1 MLSLES
7 APYSYF
13 IPSPKGWPRQ
23 RGSSGSS
30 APRRKGPPNVVRDA
44 GKILGARRDKNAGA
58 RMTKKAIV
66 VEATRK
72 CERALQTNKC
82 KQKRAREKKY
92 GALRNF
98 LHVSSLED

>member
-1 MLSLES
+1 
-7 APYSYF
+7 
-13 IPSPKGWPRQ
+13 
-23 RGSSGSS
+23 
-30 APRRKGPPNVVRDA
+30 
-44 GKILGARRDKNAGA
+44 
-58 RMTKKAIV
+58 MTKKAIV